1 RAGAARRLL
10 SPRPDVRST
19 RPAGPGARRVRARAG
34 HGHQLRG
41 RGRATVAALT
51 RHRRH
56 GKLPPFL
63 TVLHFQASML
73 RTRTP
78 KLSQIQRPVT
88 DGVERVVEELRRIVL
103 SDLPAIGEVNDHLLW
118 ARGKL
123 FRPTLLLLSHRASG
137 GGDPRAV
144 TLAAIVELVHLATLV
159 HDDAVDHS
167 VLRRGMPTVN
177 ALWNHQTAVIMGDY
191 LYSRSISAL
200 AELGRVEFITVLSR
214 AANEMSVGELRQL
227 SSCDA
232 LDFTESD
239 YERLIS
245 SKTASL
251 MSAACEL
258 GAASA
263 GETYRASLAR
273 YGHALGMAFQVVDDL
288 LDYTGT
294 ESTVGKPTGQDLRE
308 HKVTLPLIAAM
319 REMPASGRREV
330 ERFFADPVPQEH
342 AITAISE
349 LVREHG
355 GLEYARSRADEYG
368 RQAAEALLA
377 VPDNEA
383 AEALRAAV
391 SYVVER
397 SN

>member
-1 RAGAARRLL
+1 
-10 SPRPDVRST
+10 
-19 RPAGPGARRVRARAG
+19 
-34 HGHQLRG
+34 
-41 RGRATVAALT
+41 
-51 RHRRH
+51 
-56 GKLPPFL
+56 
-63 TVLHFQASML
+63 ML

-78 KLSQIQRPVT
+78 KLSLIQRPVHE
-88 DGVERVVEELRRIVL
+88 DLERVVDELRRIVL
-103 SDLPAIGEVNDHLLW
+103 SDFPAIGEVNDHLLW

-123 FRPTLLLLSHRASG
+123 FRPTLLLLSNRIG
-137 GGDPRAV
+137 DRPDPRAV

-200 AELGRVEFITVLSR
+200 ADLGEVDYIAVLSR

-232 LDFTESD
+232 LAFSEQD
-239 YERLIS
+239 YDRLIS

-258 GAASA
+258 GAAA
-263 GETYRASLAR
+263 GAAGHRSELAA
-273 YGHALGMAFQVVDDL
+273 YGHALGMAFQVADDL
-288 LDYTGT
+288 LDYTQT
-294 ESTVGKPTGQDLRE
+294 EAVTGKPTGQDLRE

-319 REMPASGRREV
+319 REMPAAARHEV
-330 ERFFADPVPQEH
+330 EAFFADPVPSDDGIE
-342 AITAISE
+342 AVAR

-355 GLEYARSRADEYG
+355 GLDYARTRADRFGEK
-368 RQAAEALLA
+368 ALEALLGL
-377 VPDNEA
+377 PDEPA
-383 AEALRAAV
+383 TEALRAAV
-391 SYVVER
+391 AYVIER
-397 SN
+397 RH